1 MFLFHYD
8 QNIGAVELRV
18 IALHNGQDN
27 AFFSIL
33 YAEPVSQLIRVHRRT
48 KILARSNEPTARK
61 FHGVNVRKPH
71 TSILADRRTWVLR
84 TGTDSR
90 ALPRCAAS
98 LLAFDFRL
106 FFAYHTLG
114 SQ

>member
-8 QNIGAVELRV
+8 QNIDAVELRV
-18 IALHNGQDN
+18 IALHNSQDN

-33 YAEPVSQLIRVHRRT
+33 YAEPVSHLIRVHRWT

-71 TSILADRRTWVLR
+71 TSILADPRTSGLR
-84 TGTDSR
+84 TATDSR
-90 ALPRCAAS
+90 TRARPSGWL
-98 LLAFDFRL
+98 
-106 FFAYHTLG
+106 
-114 SQ
+114 